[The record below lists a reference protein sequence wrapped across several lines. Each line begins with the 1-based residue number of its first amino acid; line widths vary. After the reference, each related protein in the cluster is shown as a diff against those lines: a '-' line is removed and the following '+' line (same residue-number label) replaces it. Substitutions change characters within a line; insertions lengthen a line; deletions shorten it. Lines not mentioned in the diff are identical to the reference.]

1 MEKLWAEEIRH
12 LTLSDILLRL
22 EEELMV
28 TIQDPL
34 GSQEDIFV
42 RIVPDSDRKFAYT
55 AEVRGITKYHG
66 HEVQFATSI
75 KQSQTLSIL
84 LDHVSGFDID
94 QRAIIEAKALETAST
109 ALTSPAVQ
117 EARAAVI
124 KYQMLQDLIHLLES

>member
-1 MEKLWAEEIRH
+1 MERLWAEEIRH

-22 EEELMV
+22 EEDLTV

-34 GSQEDIFV
+34 GAEEDVFI
-42 RIVPDSDRKFAYT
+42 RIAPDADRKFAYT
-55 AEVRGITKYHG
+55 AEVRGIIKYHG
-66 HEVQFATSI
+66 HDVTFATSI

-84 LDHVSGFDID
+84 LEPVSGFDIN
-94 QRAIIEAKALETAST
+94 QRAIIEVKALETAMT
-109 ALTSPAVQ
+109 ALNSPAVQ